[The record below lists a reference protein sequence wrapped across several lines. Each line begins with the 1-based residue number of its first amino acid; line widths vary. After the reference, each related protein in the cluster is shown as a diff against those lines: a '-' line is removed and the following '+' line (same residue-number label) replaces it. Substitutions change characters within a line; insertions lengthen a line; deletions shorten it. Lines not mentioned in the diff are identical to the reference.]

1 MVASSEALAATD
13 EQPGEKSETKK
24 HKIGHRFRGFLPVVV
39 DVETGGFNSQTD
51 ALLEI
56 AAVILGIDEHGNLV
70 RRETCFAHVTP
81 FPGAN
86 IEKAALEVTGI
97 RIDSPLRLALPEK
110 EALDHIFRPVRRA
123 VSENG
128 CTRAILVG
136 HNAHFDLG
144 FINAAV
150 ARTGYKRNPFH
161 PFSVFDTATLAGAAL
176 GQTVLARALQ
186 ATQLGYD
193 AESAHSAIYDAEKTA
208 DLFCLLVNRMR
219 PMFEQQMA
227 ANSAAA
233 PEAPALENDGT

>member
-1 MVASSEALAATD
+1 MLCALMDST
-13 EQPGEKSETKK
+13 PPK
-24 HKIGHRFRGFLPVVV
+24 HKVGHRFRGFLPVVV

-51 ALLEI
+51 ALLEV
-56 AAVILGIDEHGNLV
+56 AAVILGVDEDGTLA
-70 RRETCFAHVTP
+70 RRQTVFAHVTP
-81 FPGAN
+81 FDGAN
-86 IEKAALEVTGI
+86 IEKAALEVNGI
-97 RIDSPLRLALPEK
+97 RIDNPLRLALAER
-110 EALDHIFRPVRRA
+110 EALDHVFRPIRKA

-128 CTRAILVG
+128 CKRAVLVG

-186 ATQLGYD
+186 VCGFDHD
-193 AESAHSAIYDAEKTA
+193 ADAAHSAIYDAEKTA

-219 PMFEQQMA
+219 PLFSEF
-227 ANSAAA
+227 AAA
-233 PEAPALENDGT
+233 GAAESETPPDPG

>member
-1 MVASSEALAATD
+1 MDSVA
-13 EQPGEKSETKK
+13 PKPPKV
-24 HKIGHRFRGFLPVVV
+24 GHRFRGFLPVVV
-39 DVETGGFNSQTD
+39 DVETGGFNNQTD

-56 AAVILGIDEHGNLV
+56 AAVILGIDEQGNLV
-70 RRETCFAHVTP
+70 RRETAFAHVTP

-86 IEKAALEVTGI
+86 IEKAALEVNGI
-97 RIDSPLRLALPEK
+97 RIDNPLRLALDEK
-110 EALDHIFRPVRRA
+110 EALDHVFRPIRRA

-128 CTRAILVG
+128 CTRAVLVG

-150 ARTGYKRNPFH
+150 ARTGYKRCPFH

-186 ATQLGYD
+186 ATALGYD

-219 PMFEQQMA
+219 PLFADFAPGQA
-227 ANSAAA
+227 SAAA
-233 PEAPALENDGT
+233 DAVSGH